1 MGQLFSNL
9 TKSGI
14 QQPNGQTTFQDS
26 PAATAQALAAAS
38 AATAQP
44 GTSSIVGA
52 GGGAPQI
59 PLDGQPD
66 TNRVIDSAPPV
77 APQPKVVQP
86 TFAQATSGGT
96 DPFSSTLTSKG
107 KVLSGLLVAMQG
119 AARGA
124 AASVPTN
131 PHISPGL
138 GPAMEAGFET
148 IPALKSQQNT
158 LTLQELEQQKEKAQI
173 AALPLQAQTELALKR
188 AQTSWYNQRG
198 EAVGEHNLKAGD
210 TLVDKDGNVIR
221 QGASPQDIAAAR
233 QAGKDAGTVA
243 AVRSAGGTPEQ
254 VLAALGVK
262 ASKQNTSLAQ
272 MYLDKNGG
280 DPGLA
285 IKNMNAD
292 KVSFHAGLPAAR
304 KSGGGAST
312 PNALP
317 LAAAQSKTPKT
328 LDMATAQQYLQKAGG
343 DKNKARQLAAAD
355 GYSF

>member
-9 TKSGI
+9 TKSGV
-14 QQPNGQTTFQDS
+14 QQPDGQTTFQDS

-52 GGGAPQI
+52 DGGAPQI

-66 TNRVIDSAPPV
+66 TNRVIDNPPLV

-86 TFAQATSGGT
+86 TWTQATSGGT
-96 DPFSSTLTSKG
+96 DPFSSSLTSKG

-158 LTLQELEQQKEKAQI
+158 LTLQQLEQQKEKAQI
-173 AALPLQAQTELALKR
+173 AALPLQAQTELGLKR
-188 AQTSWYNQRG
+188 AQTNWYNQRG
-198 EAVGEHNLKAGD
+198 EAVGEHDLKPGD
-210 TLVDKDGNVIR
+210 ILVDKDGNTIGG
-221 QGASPQDIAAAR
+221 GASPLAIAQQKQTGKLAGTAAAV
-233 QAGKDAGTVA
+233 TN
-243 AVRSAGGTPEQ
+243 AGGTPAQ
-254 VLAALGVK
+254 VLATLGVK
-262 ASKQNTSLAQ
+262 NPTPQNTSVAQ
-272 MYLDKNGG
+272 MYLDKNNG
-280 DPGLA
+280 DPGAA

-292 KVSFHAGLPAAR
+292 KISFHNSLPAAH
-304 KSGGGAST
+304 KSTAKPNAST
-312 PNALP
+312 VIPPGPQQPFTHISSDGKWGWNGT
-317 LAAAQSKTPKT
+317 KWV
-328 LDMATAQQYLQKAGG
+328 ATGK
-343 DKNKARQLAAAD
+343 
-355 GYSF
+355 